1 LNNLTIAL
9 DAMGGDYGP
18 SITVPASLQAL
29 LCFPSLSISIFGD
42 EKVIRQYI
50 PANTPHLNRL
60 NIQHCTQIVTMNDRP
75 LTAVRSRR
83 DSSMRKAID
92 MVQQGKAGACVS
104 AGNTGVLMAMA
115 KLVLKTLPGID
126 RPALISTLP
135 TLLDKPVYML
145 DLGANVSCD
154 SDTLLQF
161 AVMGSVV
168 AQKVDKIACPK
179 ISLLNVGEE
188 AIKGNDVVKQTAELL
203 RETKQ
208 LNYVGFI
215 EGHQIF
221 DGHTDVIV
229 CDGFVGNISL
239 KTTEGVAN
247 LLFAHLQQAAKS
259 SLLMRFLSFISTP
272 FLKKAL
278 CKVKPDQYNGASL
291 LGLRGIVIKSHGNA
305 DQHAF
310 FNAIKQAIIEV
321 EQQVPD
327 RIQDSLESI
336 LLEKTC

>member
-1 LNNLTIAL
+1 MDSLTLAL
-9 DAMGGDYGP
+9 DAMGGDFGP
-18 SITVPASLQAL
+18 QVTVPASLQAL
-29 LCFPSLSISIFGD
+29 ERFPSLSISIFGD
-42 EKVIRQYI
+42 EQAIKRYI
-50 PANTPHLNRL
+50 PENSPYLDRL
-60 NIQHCTQIVTMNDRP
+60 TIEHCSQIVTMNDRP
-75 LTAVRSRR
+75 LTAVRNRR
-83 DSSMRKAID
+83 ESSMRKAID
-92 MVQQGKAGACVS
+92 MVQLKKADACVS

-126 RPALISTLP
+126 RPALVSTLP
-135 TLLDKPVYML
+135 TLKNKPVYML

-154 SDTLLQF
+154 SETLLQF
-161 AVMGSVV
+161 SVMGSVL
-168 AQKVDKIACPK
+168 AQKVNKINTPR

-188 AIKGNDVVKQTAELL
+188 AVKGNDVVKQTAELL
-203 RETKQ
+203 KDTHQ

-215 EGHQIF
+215 EGNQIF
-221 DGHTDVIV
+221 DGNTDVIV

-247 LLFAHLQQAAKS
+247 LLIDHLKQTAKS

-272 FLKKAL
+272 FLKKVL

-305 DQHAF
+305 DQAAF
-310 FNAIKQAIIEV
+310 LNAIKEAIAEV

-336 LLEKTC
+336 LLEKVC

>member
-1 LNNLTIAL
+1 MSNLTLAL
-9 DAMGGDYGP
+9 DAMGGDFGP
-18 SITVPASLQAL
+18 QVTVPASLQAL
-29 LCFPSLSISIFGD
+29 ERFPFLSISIFGD
-42 EKVIRQYI
+42 ENAIKQYI
-50 PANTPHLNRL
+50 PAQFPHLNRL
-60 NIQHCTQIVTMNDRP
+60 HIEHCSQIVTMNDRP
-75 LTAVRSRR
+75 LTAIRNRR
-83 DSSMRKAID
+83 ESSMRKAID

-135 TLLDKPVYML
+135 TLQNKPVYML

-168 AQKVDKIACPK
+168 AQKVNDIHKPR

-203 RETKQ
+203 KETCQ
-208 LNYVGFI
+208 LNYVGYI

-221 DGHTDVIV
+221 EGNTDVIV

-247 LLFAHLQQAAKS
+247 LLFEHLKQAAKS

-272 FLKKAL
+272 FLKNVL

-305 DQHAF
+305 DQQAF
-310 FNAIKQAIIEV
+310 LNAIKQAITEV

-336 LLEKTC
+336 LLEKIC

>member
-1 LNNLTIAL
+1 
-9 DAMGGDYGP
+9 MF
-18 SITVPASLQAL
+18 Q
-29 LCFPSLSISIFGD
+29 
-42 EKVIRQYI
+42 
-50 PANTPHLNRL
+50 
-60 NIQHCTQIVTMNDRP
+60 
-75 LTAVRSRR
+75 LTAVRNRR

-92 MVQQGKAGACVS
+92 MVQQQNAGACVS

-135 TLLDKPVYML
+135 TLKDKPVYML

-154 SDTLLQF
+154 SDALLQF

-168 AQKVDKIACPK
+168 AQKINKIDFPK

-188 AIKGNDVVKQTAELL
+188 DMKGNDVVKHTAELL
-203 RETKQ
+203 KETTQ
-208 LNYVGFI
+208 LNYIGFI

-221 DGHTDVIV
+221 DGDTDVIV

-247 LLFAHLQQAAKS
+247 LLIEHLRKAAQS
-259 SLLMRFLSFISTP
+259 SLFMRFLSLMATP
-272 FLKKAL
+272 FLKNVL

-305 DQHAF
+305 DQDAF
-310 FNAIKQAIIEV
+310 FTAIKQAVAEV

-336 LLEKTC
+336 LLEKIC